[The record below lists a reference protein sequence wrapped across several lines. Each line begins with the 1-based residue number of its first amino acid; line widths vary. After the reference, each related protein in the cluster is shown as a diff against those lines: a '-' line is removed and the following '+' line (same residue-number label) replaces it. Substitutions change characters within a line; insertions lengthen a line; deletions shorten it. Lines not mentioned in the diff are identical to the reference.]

1 MLKEDL
7 TLLKIGA
14 SVTWSQQARG
24 YTWAE
29 DPNIVHVGED
39 FSISDLEVD
48 DALEISYKP
57 RLKPM
62 KKFRGKE
69 KTKNR
74 MQYRKNKVKKL
85 REVKKWR
92 RRNKAQLKRRA
103 KMRHFKKRP

>member
-1 MLKEDL
+1 MLDL
-7 TLLKIGA
+7 SFLKIGA
-14 SVTWSQQARG
+14 AVAWSQQARG

-29 DPNIVHVGED
+29 DPNAVHVGED
-39 FSISDLEVD
+39 FSISDLELD

-69 KTKNR
+69 KQKNKIK
-74 MQYRKNKVKKL
+74 YRKNKVKKL

-92 RRNKAQLKRRA
+92 KKNKNMLKRRA